1 LITYL
6 EKKRFNMTKQELL
19 LYTEEEITYEIASVI
34 KQRRIRLNMTQ
45 KELASKANIA
55 LPTYIVFEKTG
66 KISLERM
73 LKILRHVNLLGS
85 VVMQILNA
93 ESLESL
99 GVDEY
104 IKAKESKEKKRVM
117 HKQKK

>member
-1 LITYL
+1 
-6 EKKRFNMTKQELL
+6 MTKQELL

-55 LPTYIVFEKTG
+55 LPTYIAFEKTG

-85 VVMQILNA
+85 VVMQILES

-99 GVDEY
+99 GIDEY
-104 IKAKESKEKKRVM
+104 IKAQKTQNKQRVM
-117 HKQKK
+117 HKR

>member
-1 LITYL
+1 LTTYL

-45 KELASKANIA
+45 KELAMKANIA
-55 LPTYIVFEKTG
+55 LPTYIAFEKTG

-73 LKILRHVNLLGS
+73 LKILRHMNLLGS
-85 VVMQILNA
+85 VVMQILES

-99 GVDEY
+99 GIDEY
-104 IKAKESKEKKRVM
+104 VKAQKTKNKQRVM
-117 HKQKK
+117 HKR